1 LVGDEGGYG
10 PKLTN
15 NRDAV
20 AIVTQAIEEAGLIP
34 GAQVALTLDVAATH
48 FYRDGM
54 YHLQAAGGRVLSSA
68 EMIDLLA
75 DWVETFPVISIED
88 GLAEEDWEGW
98 QQLNSR
104 LGDRI
109 MIVVFER

>member
-20 AIVTQAIEEAGLIP
+20 AIVAQAIEEAGLIP
-34 GAQVALTLDVAATH
+34 GAQVAITLDVAATH
-48 FYRDGM
+48 FYCDGR
-54 YHLQAAGGRVLSSA
+54 YHLQTEGGRVLSST
-68 EMIDLLA
+68 EMIDMLEG
-75 DWVETFPVISIED
+75 WVETFPIISIED

-98 QQLNSR
+98 QQ
-104 LGDRI
+104 
-109 MIVVFER
+109 